1 MRRGQTVVAVL
12 LLCLLVAGAVAW
24 SAISLANQ
32 SVRGSAW
39 AKGESA
45 REMSARSALEWARYR
60 LASDHSFL
68 TLEAPSAGEAVPG
81 ASGLLAVSVQ
91 FNLASGARQA
101 VVSGPDMPVPPGLAA
116 GLYCWVEDNF
126 SADGLSEAAPVPL
139 GGLAPSWEVAPDPT
153 TPGSGAVE
161 SPGLFRA
168 GNAGV
173 TSVFVPVL
181 SAAGNS
187 VPVGSCQ
194 AARVEVGDLVSD
206 PPVVRL
212 SPRVET
218 VDNVRDVPFTAVV
231 YGPSGARQAVPPE
244 AMFELAGL
252 GSLVEE
258 PWGVLYRPAGP
269 GKATVRVTVVE
280 GEVTCSDEVSFD
292 VVKPQRLCRV
302 VPVVEGR
309 PRGEAWLR
317 DYGGRV
323 SVLTWDAGGP

>member
-1 MRRGQTVVAVL
+1 VVAVL
-12 LLCLLVAGAVAW
+12 LLCLLVAGAAAW
-24 SAISLANQ
+24 FSISLADQ

-45 REMSARSALEWARYR
+45 REMSARSALEWSRYR
-60 LASDHSFL
+60 LAADGSLL
-68 TLEAPSAGEAVPG
+68 TLQAPSAEEAVPDTAG
-81 ASGLLAVSVQ
+81 LPAASVRYSLESK
-91 FNLASGARQA
+91 ARQT
-101 VVSGPDMPVPPGLAA
+101 VVWGPDMPVPPGLAA

-126 SADGLSEAAPVPL
+126 SADGLSDPAPVPL
-139 GGLAPSWEVAPDPT
+139 GGLAPSWQVVPDAVN
-153 TPGSGAVE
+153 PGSGAVE

-168 GNAGV
+168 GDAGLV
-173 TSVFVPVL
+173 NVFVPVL

-212 SPRVET
+212 SPRVGQ
-218 VDNVRDVPFTAVV
+218 VDSVRDVPFTALV

-244 AMFELAGL
+244 AVFELAGP

-258 PWGVLYRPAGP
+258 PWGVLYQPAGP
-269 GKATVRVTVVE
+269 GTVTVKVTVAE
-280 GEVTCSDEVSFD
+280 GGVMCSDEVSFD

-302 VPVVEGR
+302 VPLVEGR
-309 PRGEAWLR
+309 PWGEAWLR
-317 DYGGRV
+317 DYGGRA
-323 SVLTWDAGGP
+323 SVLTWSAGGP